1 MEGGPTSI
9 ITSTIGNESNLN
21 ELNSVVSVENE
32 TITNLEEEAD
42 LIIKA
47 FGADFEEKNA
57 RQCPGCGEIYAQKIG
72 CNYVRCP
79 NLQCNTWFCWGCG
92 KDDISWMHFLVK
104 RCKPGYEDI
113 LKALYPLKFFVF
125 LPLSVNFGVPAYFA
139 KHTKINS
146 VLVKI
151 CLFVV
156 LLPIGSALSVLSLFP
171 ITFIWLFYLAL
182 SFVKLIPIVGQIS
195 MLFEFAEY
203 ITSFFGY
210 GDWFGSYKRAEEGRR
225 AERARN
231 RLHRLEQRKRRIK
244 TP

>member
-1 MEGGPTSI
+1 M
-9 ITSTIGNESNLN
+9 GNGSNLN
-21 ELNSVVSVENE
+21 ELTSVVSVENE

-57 RQCPGCGEIYAQKIG
+57 RQCPGCGVKKTNRTREYHFCKIPSHCRKSTRRKLAVTMYAVPICNATRGSVGVAARTTSAG
-72 CNYVRCP
+72 CIFWVNGVTHRFGNNSDCP
-79 NLQCNTWFCWGCG
+79 
-92 KDDISWMHFLVK
+92 ILVK

-113 LKALYPLKFFVF
+113 LKALYPLKFF
-125 LPLSVNFGVPAYFA
+125 
-139 KHTKINS
+139 
-146 VLVKI
+146 
-151 CLFVV
+151 
-156 LLPIGSALSVLSLFP
+156 
-171 ITFIWLFYLAL
+171 
-182 SFVKLIPIVGQIS
+182 IS